1 MAREHRILERRSGN
15 THSGNT
21 RRGFLSQVGRGMIV
35 ASVGY
40 ATAFDMRLAPA
51 YAEEKGVS
59 DELTFGDRERLVD
72 LLQSTPADKILSTT
86 VGLLQSGTKLRDVVA
101 AAALANART
110 FGGEDY
116 VGFHTMMALAPAYH
130 MASLLPAERQALP
143 VLKVLHRN
151 SRRIGEFGGHEKE
164 VLHQVAAAT
173 LPSGSSSARAIHDA
187 VRKRDVA
194 AAEGLLVASAA
205 RSPDE
210 AFNDLLESVCDEAE
224 VHRVVLAHR
233 AWDMHELAGKEH
245 AGTLLRQSLRYC
257 LKNEPHAAKNG
268 EGPRTML
275 PRVFDQFK
283 LDGRAFGDRKV
294 DDAWVEQTGMAIF
307 KATPDAAADIVAGC
321 IAEGFAPAAIAEAVS
336 LATNQL
342 VLRDAGRT
350 GRQVQ
355 PGKQEGSVHGDS
367 IGVHACDSANAWR
380 HISLA
385 SNPRNAMASL
395 ILSGYQAARDRLQRG
410 GDFLTWKPRPLEEF
424 VEKVTSKDKAELAGQ
439 LDAAIRE
446 QNQDLAAAIVHRYGE
461 QGHDAAGVTDV
472 LLKYAI
478 SEDGALHA
486 EKYFR
491 TTTDEFANSRA
502 AFRWRQLVA
511 LARVTASECG
521 QKAPGYDEACKLLG
535 VG

>member
-1 MAREHRILERRSGN
+1 MSLAHRRE
-15 THSGNT
+15 
-21 RRGFLSQVGRGMIV
+21 FLSSVGRGMIV

-40 ATAFDMRLAPA
+40 ATALDMGLTPALADD
-51 YAEEKGVS
+51 GS

-72 LLQSTPADKILSTT
+72 LLQSTPAEKILPTT
-86 VGLLQSGTKLRDVVA
+86 VELLNSGTQLRDIVA

-130 MASLLPAERQALP
+130 MASLLPKAQQALP

-164 VLHQVAAAT
+164 T
-173 LPSGSSSARAIHDA
+173 LRKVSPANSPSGKSSAEAIHSS
-187 VRKRDVA
+187 VREQDRA
-194 AAEGLLVASAA
+194 HAEALLVAAAA

-210 AFNDLLESVCDEAE
+210 AFNDLLETLHDDAE

-257 LKNEPHAAKNG
+257 LKNEKHSANHGTGLRA
-268 EGPRTML
+268 ML

-283 LDGRAFGDRKV
+283 LAGKNFGDRKV
-294 DDAWVEQTGMAIF
+294 DDAWVERVGMEIF
-307 KATPDAAADIVAGC
+307 AATADQAADIVAGA
-321 IAEGFAPAAIAEAVS
+321 IAEGTVQTAIAEAVS
-336 LATNQL
+336 IATNQL
-342 VLRDAGRT
+342 VLRDSGRT

-355 PGKQEGSVHGDS
+355 PGKPEGSVHGDS
-367 IGVHACDSANAWR
+367 IGVHACDSSNAWR
-380 HISLA
+380 HIAA
-385 SNPRNAMASL
+385 SSNTRNAMASL
-395 ILSGYQAARDRLQRG
+395 ILSGYQAARDRSDRG
-410 GDFLTWKPRPLEEF
+410 GDFLNWKPRPLAEQI
-424 VEKVTSKDKAELAGQ
+424 EKVTSKDKAELASQ
-439 LDAAIRE
+439 LDGAIRE

-461 QGHDAAGVTDV
+461 LGHDASGMTDV
-472 LLKYAI
+472 MLKYAI

-491 TTTDEFANSRA
+491 TTTDEFANSRP

-511 LARVTASECG
+511 LARVTASEYG
-521 QKAPGYDEACKLLG
+521 QRAPGYDEACKLLG
-535 VG
+535 VV

>member
-1 MAREHRILERRSGN
+1 MALAHRRD
-15 THSGNT
+15 
-21 RRGFLSQVGRGMIV
+21 FLAQVGRGMIV

-40 ATAFDMRLAPA
+40 ATAFDMGLTPA
-51 YAEEKGVS
+51 VADDASG
-59 DELTFGDRERLVD
+59 ELTFGDRERLVD
-72 LLQSTPADKILSTT
+72 LLQQTPADKILPTA
-86 VGLLQSGTKLRDVVA
+86 VNLLSSGTHLRDIVA

-130 MASLLPAERQALP
+130 MASLLPKAQQALP

-164 VLHQVAAAT
+164 VLRKVNPAT
-173 LPSGSSSARAIHDA
+173 LPSGKSSADAIHAA
-187 VRKRDVA
+187 VREQKTTDAETLLVA
-194 AAEGLLVASAA
+194 AAERSA
-205 RSPDE
+205 DE
-210 AFNDLLESVCDEAE
+210 AFNDLLETVCDDAE

-245 AGTLLRQSLRYC
+245 AGSLLRQSLRYC
-257 LKNEPHAAKNG
+257 IKNEPHSAKNG
-268 EGPRTML
+268 SGPRQML

-283 LDGRAFGDRKV
+283 LAGRSFGDRRV
-294 DDAWVEQTGMAIF
+294 DDAWVDRVGMEIF
-307 KATPDAAADIVAGC
+307 AATADQAADIVAGA
-321 IAEGFAPAAIAEAVS
+321 IAEGIAQAAIAEAVS

-342 VLRDAGRT
+342 VLRDTGRT

-355 PGKQEGSVHGDS
+355 PGKPEGSVHGDS

-380 HISLA
+380 HIALS

-395 ILSGYQAARDRLQRG
+395 ILSGYQAARDRVQRG
-410 GDFLTWKPRPLEEF
+410 GDFLAWKPRPLEEH
-424 VEKVTSKDKAELAGQ
+424 VAKVTSQDKAELIAQ

-446 QNQDLAAAIVHRYGE
+446 QNQELAAAIVHRYG
-461 QGHDAAGVTDV
+461 QVGHDAAGVTDV
-472 LLKYAI
+472 MLKYAI

-502 AFRWRQLVA
+502 AFRWRQLVG
-511 LARVTASECG
+511 LARVTASEFG
-521 QKAPGYDEACKLLG
+521 QRAPGYDEACKLLG
-535 VG
+535 VA

>member
-1 MAREHRILERRSGN
+1 
-15 THSGNT
+15 
-21 RRGFLSQVGRGMIV
+21 MIV

-40 ATAFDMRLAPA
+40 TTAFDMGLTPALADD
-51 YAEEKGVS
+51 GS
-59 DELTFGDRERLVD
+59 DALTFGDRERLVD
-72 LLQSTPADKILSTT
+72 LLQQTPADKILPTT
-86 VGLLQSGTKLRDVVA
+86 VDLLHSGTPLRDVVA

-130 MASLLPAERQALP
+130 MASLLPQAQQALP

-164 VLHQVAAAT
+164 VLRHVEPAA
-173 LPSGSSSARAIHDA
+173 LPSGKSSADAIHDA
-187 VRKRDVA
+187 VRANDCSAAEALLVA
-194 AAEGLLVASAA
+194 AAKRSA
-205 RSPDE
+205 DE
-210 AFNDLLESVCDEAE
+210 AFNDLLESVHDDAE

-245 AGTLLRQSLRYC
+245 AGALLRQSLRYC

-268 EGPRTML
+268 AGPRTML

-283 LDGRAFGDRKV
+283 LAGREFGNRQV
-294 DDAWVEQTGMAIF
+294 DDAWVERVGMEIF
-307 KATPDAAADIVAGC
+307 AATADRAADIVAGAIGEG
-321 IAEGFAPAAIAEAVS
+321 IAQTAIAEAVS

-342 VLRDAGRT
+342 VLRDSGRT
-350 GRQVQ
+350 GNQIQ
-355 PGKQEGSVHGDS
+355 PGKPEGSVHGDS

-380 HISLA
+380 HIARS
-385 SNPRNAMASL
+385 SNTRNAMASL
-395 ILSGYQAARDRLQRG
+395 ILSGYQAARDRVQRG
-410 GDFLTWKPRPLEEF
+410 GDFLAAKPRPLDEHL
-424 VEKVTSKDKAELAGQ
+424 EKVTSKDRTELVSQ
-439 LDAAIRE
+439 LDAAVRE
-446 QNQDLAAAIVHRYGE
+446 QNQELAAAIVHRYGHL
-461 QGHDAAGVTDV
+461 GHDPAGVTDV
-472 LLKYAI
+472 MLKYAI

-511 LARVTASECG
+511 LARVTASEYG
-521 QKAPGYDEACKLLG
+521 QRAPGYDEACKLLG
-535 VG
+535 VS